1 MLAVSSALLLIFMSG
16 RFVKYLAQ
24 AASGEIDGSILFSI
38 MFFRL
43 PAFLELILPLGL
55 FLGILLTYGR
65 LYVESEMIVL
75 EACGTGKNRLLL
87 YTMGPAFVVMLMVA
101 SLSLYLT
108 PLGWE
113 KFHEAWDDPNN
124 FSGLGTIVE
133 GRFQRRA
140 SNNTVTY
147 TEKLNDERT
156 VMHGVFVASHPDEK
170 GEEMVVI
177 MSDSGTIY
185 TEPHSQLRYIE
196 LEDGYRFQ
204 GNPGQLSFTATRFE
218 RFGQLIQA
226 QKEKVRIIKSDAKP
240 TRVLF
245 DANNRWDLAA
255 LQWRFSIPLT
265 VPIIALIAL
274 SLSETNHRRGRYI
287 KLLPAILLYIVYLVM
302 LSGARN
308 AIEEGKLAP
317 EIGFWWIHALFL
329 SIGLLLLYAPG
340 IKRRLKYASHLR
352 SLKRDGV
359 LESSLESKNSPE
371 RMDNPERIDGPEHD
385 DNA

>member
-24 AASGEIDGSILFSI
+24 AASGEIAGGILFSI
-38 MFFRL
+38 MFYRL

-75 EACGTGKNRLLL
+75 EACGVGKNRLLL
-87 YTMGPAFVVMLMVA
+87 YTMGPAFVVMFMVA

-108 PLGWE
+108 PLGWA
-113 KFHEAWDDPNN
+113 KFHETWDNPNN

-133 GRFQRRA
+133 GRFQSSS

-147 TEKLNDERT
+147 TEKLNDKRT
-156 VMHGVFVASHPDEK
+156 RMQGVFVASHPDEK
-170 GEEMVVI
+170 GEEMVVV
-177 MSDSGTIY
+177 MADSGTVY
-185 TEPHSQLRYIE
+185 TEPRSKHRYIE
-196 LEDGYRFQ
+196 LQNGYRFQ
-204 GNPGQLSFTATRFE
+204 GNPGQLSFTATRFD
-218 RFGQLIQA
+218 RFGQLILA

-240 TRVLF
+240 TKVLLNA
-245 DANNRWDLAA
+245 DNRWDIAA
-255 LQWRFSIPLT
+255 LHWRLSIPLT
-265 VPIIALIAL
+265 VPIVALIAL

-287 KLLPAILLYIVYLVM
+287 KLLPAILLYIIYLVM

-317 EIGFWWIHALFL
+317 ELGFWWIHALFL
-329 SIGLLLLYAPG
+329 VIGLVLLYSSG
-340 IKRRLKYASHLR
+340 IKRRLKYAAHLR
-352 SLKRDGV
+352 SLTRDG
-359 LESSLESKNSPE
+359 SLELDRSPE
-371 RMDNPERIDGPEHD
+371 RDKD
-385 DNA
+385 A